1 MIEINPSSPTSG
13 VKPAETELTPS
24 VTVED
29 NLPFL
34 DDDESEQPEAETPAE
49 PLIASPADES
59 PDKPEPS
66 KEEIAVAQQKVT
78 QEYSINQPNKLN
90 SGDEMILPSHFDSY
104 TQKTLEDTPNIRLA
118 DNQTA
123 REWAAMVAGGMELS
137 AFGETYMPTLED
149 PEADFRHRF
158 EESGVPLTGQAPRLK
173 TAENQNLKGEKAVLR
188 ITSHLG
194 LGTIFQ
200 VPLWHSGIWVTFKP
214 PSESELIEL
223 NRLMISDKIKFGRYA
238 YGMAFSNTTAY
249 TVDRLV
255 DFALAHVYETTAKPE
270 DIPIEKLKS
279 FISSQDIP
287 SLLWGFT
294 CTIYPRGF
302 NYRRAC
308 VTDPSKC
315 NFVLEE
321 TLNLSKLQ
329 WTNVNALTPWQKVFM
344 SERRSRSKDLASIK
358 RYKEELLKIK
368 NHKLVIHEGQSN
380 EFSMIIRTP
389 TISEYIDSGHRWIG
403 SIVDAVDKTLN
414 LDTSDV
420 DRNAYIINHGQA
432 TAIRQ
437 YTHWVQSIEVDT
449 NVIDDRE
456 TIEQTLDSLSRDD
469 EIMVEFTKGVTD
481 YINHS
486 TISVIGIPV
495 FDCPKC
501 NQLQKSEMDFPH
513 HTNIIPLD
521 VMQLFFGLLTQ
532 RLGRLTNR

>member
-1 MIEINPSSPTSG
+1 MIEINPNQ
-13 VKPAETELTPS
+13 LTPN
-24 VTVED
+24 TTAVEESSAITPSSAEE

-34 DDDESEQPEAETPAE
+34 DEDDEITPPEISVDP
-49 PLIASPADES
+49 PADMDEVQNES
-59 PDKPEPS
+59 DLPDEG
-66 KEEIAVAQQKVT
+66 IQVT
-78 QEYSINQPNKLN
+78 QQNVTQAYSINQANKLN
-90 SGDEMILPSHFDSY
+90 SGDELILPSHFDSY
-104 TQKTLEDTPNIRLA
+104 TQKTLENTPNVKLA
-118 DNQTA
+118 DSQSA
-123 REWAAMVAGGMELS
+123 RDWANTVAGGMELS
-137 AFGETYMPTLED
+137 AYGDTYIPTLED
-149 PEADFRHRF
+149 SEADFQHRF
-158 EESGVPLTGQAPRLK
+158 EEGGVPLTAQAPRLRS
-173 TAENQNLKGEKAVLR
+173 AENQNLKGEKAVLR
-188 ITSHLG
+188 VTSHLG

-200 VPLWHSGIWVTFKP
+200 VPLWHSGLWVTFKP
-214 PSESELIEL
+214 PTDSELIEL

-255 DFALAHVYETTAKPE
+255 DFALAHVYETTAKTE
-270 DIPIEKLKS
+270 DLPIEKLKS

-308 VTDPSKC
+308 VADPSKC

-321 TLNLSKLQ
+321 TLNLMKLQ
-329 WTNVNALTPWQKVFM
+329 WTNINALTAWQKVFM

-380 EFSMIIRTP
+380 EFSMVIKTP

-414 LDTSDV
+414 LDISDV

-432 TAIRQ
+432 TAMRQ

-449 NVIDDRE
+449 NIIDDKE
-456 TIEQTLDSLSRDD
+456 TVEQTLDSLSRDD
-469 EIMVEFTKGVTD
+469 EIMLAFTKGVTD

-486 TISVIGIPV
+486 TVSVIGIPV

-501 NQLQKSEMDFPH
+501 NQLQKSDMDFPH

-532 RLGRLTNR
+532 RLSKLTNR